1 MRRWRGPRS
10 VIVPSV
16 LVLLLGAAAGAF
28 VAIRHPAARHLAAE
42 IDRAALREIV
52 GTLLEQVPRRSVASS

>member
-1 MRRWRGPRS
+1 MRWRGPRS

-16 LVLLLGAAAGAF
+16 LLLVLGAAAGTF
-28 VAIRHPAARHLAAE
+28 FAIRHPAARHFAAE

-52 GTLLEQVPRRSVASS
+52 GTFLEQVPRRSVASS